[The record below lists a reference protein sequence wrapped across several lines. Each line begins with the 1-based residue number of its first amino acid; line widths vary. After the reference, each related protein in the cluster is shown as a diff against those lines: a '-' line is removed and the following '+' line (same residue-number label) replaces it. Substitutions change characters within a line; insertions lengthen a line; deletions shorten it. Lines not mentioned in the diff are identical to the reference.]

1 MGTRRMRRLLLT
13 LVAIA
18 TALGLSVLSPR
29 AADTLPA
36 QYTDAEFWKLINDLS
51 EPGGTFQFENFVSN
65 EASYQNV
72 LPELTSRVKPGGVYL
87 GVAPEQNFTYISA
100 LQSKVGFII
109 DIRRQNMIEL
119 LMYKALFE
127 ISPNRADFVSKLFSR
142 RRPSGLTEQSSA
154 LQTFAAFENVPTDA
168 ALLAQTVQAVKDNLI
183 RQHGFKPVGDDEQKI
198 ELILNVMMKGGPGV
212 DYTYASS
219 TQLGGPLPTYFTL
232 MVNSDRAGKRWAYLE
247 TEERYQYI
255 KTMQRKNL
263 IVPLV
268 ADFAGPKTLKALAK
282 YLKDHGATVS
292 VFYISNVEDYIE
304 SKWASYL
311 DNLKALPQDSSTYL
325 IRAIPRAT
333 TLLGRIPDVPL
344 AWPGTGSDNMTNSA
358 QLQEVIDRANEEKAK
373 LKQ

>member
-1 MGTRRMRRLLLT
+1 MRRFTLT
-13 LVAIA
+13 IIA
-18 TALGLSVLSPR
+18 AVVVLGITVLSPH

-65 EASYQNV
+65 EASFQNV
-72 LPELTSRVKPGGVYL
+72 LPELTRRVKPGGVYL
-87 GVAPEQNFTYISA
+87 GVAPEQNFTYMAA

-127 ISPNRADFVSKLFSR
+127 TSADRGDFVSKLFSR
-142 RRPSGLTEQSSA
+142 KRPAGLTTQSSA
-154 LQTFAAFENVPTDA
+154 LQIFAAFEGIPTDTT
-168 ALLAQTVQAVKDNLI
+168 LLAQTLQAVKDNLI
-183 RQHGFKPVGDDEQKI
+183 KKHGFKPVGDDEEKL
-198 ELILNVMMKGGPGV
+198 ELILNVLMKAGPGV
-212 DYTYASS
+212 DYTSGSANR
-219 TQLGGPLPTYFTL
+219 LGGPLPTYFTL

-255 KTMQRKNL
+255 KTMQQKNL

-268 ADFAGPKTLKALAK
+268 GDFSGTKTLQTLAK
-282 YLKDHGATVS
+282 YLKDRGATVS

-304 SKWASYL
+304 GMWGNYVA
-311 DNLKALPQDSSTYL
+311 NLRALPQDASTYL

-333 TLLGRIPDVPL
+333 TLLGRIPDLPL
-344 AWPGTGSDNMTNSA
+344 AWPGTGSDDMTNSA
-358 QLQEVIDRANEEKAK
+358 QLQEVIDRANAEKAQ
-373 LKQ
+373 LKK

>member
-1 MGTRRMRRLLLT
+1 MPKLT
-13 LVAIA
+13 LALVAVVVV
-18 TALGLSVLSPR
+18 LGLSVLSPR

-36 QYTDAEFWKLINDLS
+36 QYTDAEFWRLINDLS

-72 LPELTSRVKPGGVYL
+72 LPELTKRVKPGGVYV
-87 GVAPEQNFTYISA
+87 GVAPEQNFTYMSA

-142 RRPSGLTEQSSA
+142 KRPAGLTTQSSA
-154 LQTFAAFENVPTDA
+154 LQTFAAFENVPADTA
-168 ALLAQTVQAVKDNLI
+168 VLAQTVQAVKDNLI
-183 RQHGFKPVGDDEQKI
+183 KQHGFKPVGDDEQKI
-198 ELILNVMMKGGPGV
+198 ELILNVLMKAGPGV

-247 TEERYQYI
+247 TEDRYQYI
-255 KTMQRKNL
+255 KAMQRKNL

-268 ADFAGPKTLKALAK
+268 ADFGGPKTLKALAK
-282 YLKDHGATVS
+282 YLKDHGSTVS
-292 VFYISNVEDYIE
+292 VFYISNVEDYLDG
-304 SKWASYL
+304 KWASYVE
-311 DNLKALPQDSSTYL
+311 NLKALPQDSSTYL

-358 QLQEVIDRANEEKAK
+358 QLQEVIDRANAEKA
-373 LKQ
+373 QIRQ